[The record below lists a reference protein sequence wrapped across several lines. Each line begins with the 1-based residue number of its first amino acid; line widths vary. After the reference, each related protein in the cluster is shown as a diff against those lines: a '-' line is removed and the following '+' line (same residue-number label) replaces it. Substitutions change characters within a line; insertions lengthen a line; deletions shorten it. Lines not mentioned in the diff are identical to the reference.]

1 MILSR
6 SALTRGR
13 GEHGR
18 LDRERHSRPN
28 LSDHRS
34 PITDHRSPNAERR
47 TPNAERRTPNAERR
61 SFKKKLPKNN
71 VCHFK

>member
-1 MILSR
+1 MQKRRAAEKWVMRDDDPDSR
-6 SALTRGR
+6 IALTRGR

-34 PITDHRSPNAERR
+34 AITERRSPNADHR
-47 TPNAERRTPNAERR
+47 TPFV
-61 SFKKKLPKNN
+61 SKKTS
-71 VCHFK
+71 

>member
-6 SALTRGR
+6 IALPRDR

-28 LSDHRS
+28 LSDQRS
-34 PITDHRSPNAERR
+34 PIT
-47 TPNAERRTPNAERR
+47 ERRTPNAERR
-61 SFKKKLPKNN
+61 SFLKKLPKNN